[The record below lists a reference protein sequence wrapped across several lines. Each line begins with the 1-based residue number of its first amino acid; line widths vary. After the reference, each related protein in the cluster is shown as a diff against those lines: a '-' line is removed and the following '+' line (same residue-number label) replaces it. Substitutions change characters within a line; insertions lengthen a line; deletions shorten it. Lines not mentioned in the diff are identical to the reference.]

1 MFRIP
6 MVCAL
11 VLLAGSNWI
20 TAYAATVHKWVD
32 EKGMTHYSDS
42 PPPALEI
49 DVTQVKIS
57 SPGTDKATVSKQP
70 GNYYSIANQWQR
82 IQQEGQQRRQFELQR
97 AKLKQDRSPR
107 QVPVQHDNQADNN
120 RYVAVYPRRFHRR
133 HPYKSHQPGPS
144 KPQPVSLGAFPTV
157 TN

>member
-1 MFRIP
+1 MI
-6 MVCAL
+6 CAL
-11 VLLAGSNWI
+11 VLLAGSSWI

-32 EKGMTHYSDS
+32 DKGITHYADS
-42 PPPALEI
+42 PPPALET

-82 IQQEGQQRRQFELQR
+82 IQQEGQQRMQLELER

-107 QVPVQHDNQADNN
+107 QAPVLQDSQTDNN
-120 RYVAVYPRRFHRR
+120 RYVVVYPKRFHRR
-133 HPYKSHQPGPS
+133 PPYKSHQPVPIKS
-144 KPQPVSLGAFPTV
+144 QRIPLSAFPTV
-157 TN
+157 N

>member
-32 EKGMTHYSDS
+32 DKGITHYADS
-42 PPPALEI
+42 PPPALVT
-49 DVTQVKIS
+49 DVTQMKIS
-57 SPGTDKATVSKQP
+57 IPGTSKATASSLP
-70 GNYYSIANQWQR
+70 ENYYSIANQWQR
-82 IQQEGQQRRQFELQR
+82 TQQERLQRMQLELQR
-97 AKLKQDRSPR
+97 AALRQDKSPN
-107 QVPVQHDNQADNN
+107 QVPVQHDDKADNN
-120 RYVAVYPRRFHRR
+120 RYVLAYPKRFHRR
-133 HPYKSHQPGPS
+133 HRYKSYHPGPM

-157 TN
+157 N